1 MTAVARTQQ
10 ADMPMTYQSIAK
22 KFRRALRNQT
32 GATFTLE
39 QLERMAEAG
48 ILNYIA
54 QLESDEL
61 CPSKNPN
68 SSIMDSGSTSGGT
81 GRRPI
86 SGRSLD
92 ASEAQ
97 SFIAALGKAT
107 LRPQKAS

>member
-1 MTAVARTQQ
+1 MEHVRTYE
-10 ADMPMTYQSIAK
+10 PIAK

-39 QLERMAEAG
+39 QLQHMAEAG
-48 ILNYIA
+48 ILKYLA
-54 QLESDEL
+54 ELESDEL

-68 SSIMDSGSTSGGT
+68 SSITDTGSTSGGT
-81 GRRPI
+81 AKPRT

-92 ASEAQ
+92 ESEAR